1 MPGFDGMGPQ
11 GAGPGTGRRRG
22 KCFNQ
27 DLPGDQFYG
36 RRGMG
41 RGRGGFG
48 RGYGRGGY
56 GRGGFGPN
64 CGQGF
69 GPGFGPRFGPP
80 PFFNPP
86 QLTKEQKIEILEN
99 EKKAIEAELAEIQK
113 GIEELKKTE

>member
-1 MPGFDGMGPQ
+1 MPSFDGMGPQ

-27 DLPGDQFYG
+27 DLPGGQFYG

-56 GRGGFGPN
+56 GRAVFRPVRTRVRTGIWIKIWTT
-64 CGQGF
+64 
-69 GPGFGPRFGPP
+69 
-80 PFFNPP
+80 FFNP
-86 QLTKEQKIEILEN
+86 L
-99 EKKAIEAELAEIQK
+99 
-113 GIEELKKTE
+113 